1 MRKLYN
7 IKIIS
12 KLINKLF
19 PNLFF
24 NFFHKKKAR
33 LLKLS
38 SPIYIL
44 SFDIDYSED
53 VLLIPKILKTLKKYS
68 IISSFACIGKL
79 IEKYP
84 QIHKEIITQGHEIL
98 NHTYTHPNNKELN
111 PNNFF
116 YNLSLKE
123 IKKEIKKCHIIC
135 KKILNYEPIGFRTPH
150 FGKQHNYLVY
160 KILSELNYKYSS
172 STIDYMLQ
180 NYGIP
185 FKTDTGI
192 LEISLSCSYNFPFTL
207 FDSYNTR
214 VGAKALF
221 KNDNEFIK
229 EFENTIIVLKNTK
242 SFITHY
248 FDPRDIIQNNKL
260 ENMCGILQDNK
271 IKTLSYKQIY
281 GEYSG

>member
-111 PNNFF
+111 PNNF
-116 YNLSLKE
+116 
-123 IKKEIKKCHIIC
+123 
-135 KKILNYEPIGFRTPH
+135 
-150 FGKQHNYLVY
+150 VY

-192 LEISLSCSYNFPFTL
+192 LEISLSCSYNF
-207 FDSYNTR
+207 
-214 VGAKALF
+214 
-221 KNDNEFIK
+221 
-229 EFENTIIVLKNTK
+229 
-242 SFITHY
+242 H
-248 FDPRDIIQNNKL
+248 
-260 ENMCGILQDNK
+260 
-271 IKTLSYKQIY
+271 
-281 GEYSG
+281 